1 MTDEMAMRLLQ
12 ATRDQLHG
20 KPTRE
25 VEPSEIAEKAGI
37 NPYSREYEIAMRYLL
52 DHGYIE
58 HYPNEAVTA
67 LGLCRVTNK
76 GLERFLAT
84 PKTTAPSKYGHEA
97 KSMEVAPGGTS
108 P

>member
-12 ATRDQLHG
+12 ATRELLHG

-25 VEPSEIAEKAGI
+25 LEPFKIAQKAGFS
-37 NPYSREYEIAMRYLL
+37 PYSREYDTAIRYLL

-67 LGLCRVTNK
+67 LGLYRVTNK
-76 GLERFLAT
+76 GLEEILSN
-84 PKTTAPSKYGHEA
+84 P
-97 KSMEVAPGGTS
+97 
-108 P
+108 